1 MAADRHLF
9 LTATTIAHYVEQ
21 IVEKQLAPIGLPT
34 HLLALATHIRDHQ
47 PTSPSAI
54 STASGVP
61 MTTLRD
67 KIERLVTRG
76 LARRIRNPADAR
88 SYLVE
93 LTTKGEILLRA
104 ADPALLEAYVAL
116 TRQLDRPLEEY
127 QRTLDTLAAALRDV
141 LATLEARAAAFDVD
155 ASTQ

>member
-1 MAADRHLF
+1 MDRHLF

-21 IVEKQLAPIGLPT
+21 IVERHLAPVGLPV
-34 HLLALATHIRDHQ
+34 HLLALVTHIRDHQ

-54 STASGVP
+54 SAASGVP

-67 KIERLVTRG
+67 KIERLVAGG
-76 LARRIRNPADAR
+76 LARRIPNPNDRR

-93 LTTKGEILLRA
+93 LTTKGEVLLRA
-104 ADPALLEAYVAL
+104 ADPALLEAYLAVE
-116 TRQLDRPLEEY
+116 RRSDRPLEEY
-127 QRTLDTLAAALRDV
+127 QQTLDALAAVLRDTLVV
-141 LATLEARAAAFDVD
+141 LETSGASLDVS